1 MKIALPLCAVGALLM
16 AYAGFAKA
24 QMAAAPPEVKVASFD
39 EITNQA
45 DLDKAVKDGIIDI
58 DSDACG
64 SAEDVSAVSF

>member
-1 MKIALPLCAVGALLM
+1 MTDL
-16 AYAGFAKA
+16 
-24 QMAAAPPEVKVASFD
+24 SR
-39 EITNQA
+39 QA